1 MGIGTLFGGNLAAGQ
16 IIVIDINGNI
26 KIINEGDQVLPGEVI
41 VKSDGTLEAQPEQD
55 IQVELVGDDGEL
67 QDISAEIEDI
77 FAALEEGQ
85 DPTQLGEDFAT
96 AAGGNSGSSLTV
108 SGSVT
113 RDGSETIAQTNFDT
127 QGLQSLGLSQT
138 QSLTLLQQ
146 FRQFAPNFVDTSL
159 VELGDNLAL
168 STEEDTALAGQL
180 SATDSNGDEL
190 VYSQTSD
197 ASNGTVTVNPNGS
210 WEYVP
215 NENYNGPDSFTVQVS
230 DGQGGIDTLTINI
243 AVTPVNDA
251 PTFVDESNDLLV
263 GDIAITTKE
272 DEAAS
277 GAVQAT
283 DVDGDDLTYSVLSQ
297 GENGTVTVDADG
309 NWEYTPSAEYN
320 GPDTFEIQ
328 VSDGQGGVDTV
339 TVDVTV
345 LAVAEM
351 SVTAG
356 EAVVEDDES
365 YLSFTIE
372 LDQAVSEDVVLD
384 LTLGDESDTAEKGE
398 DYLDNLFVSDGEG
411 GYRALTE
418 EDLTIATG
426 DTELVVYVR
435 IQDDLET
442 EATESVTLVV
452 NSESEFVEAPTA
464 QDTGS
469 IEDDRGDGI
478 ETGRPGAD
486 EDAPSLVVT
495 ANEQGGD
502 VIEGE
507 SGDGNHFVN
516 FTVSLDGPAHEAI
529 EVTLETLGSATAG
542 EDYQGLEYKNADG
555 EWVDVVNGK
564 ITIGADGA
572 AVEVRARVND
582 DLETESTES
591 VRLRASTD
599 SIHIDDRVDSDVV
612 LIRDDRGDGIETGR
626 PGADEDAPSLVVTAN
641 EQGGDVIEG
650 ESGDGN
656 HFVNFTV
663 SLDGPAHEAI
673 EVTLETLG
681 SA

>member
-502 VIEGE
+502 V
-507 SGDGNHFVN
+507 
-516 FTVSLDGPAHEAI
+516 
-529 EVTLETLGSATAG
+529 
-542 EDYQGLEYKNADG
+542 
-555 EWVDVVNGK
+555 
-564 ITIGADGA
+564 
-572 AVEVRARVND
+572 
-582 DLETESTES
+582 
-591 VRLRASTD
+591 
-599 SIHIDDRVDSDVV
+599 
-612 LIRDDRGDGIETGR
+612 
-626 PGADEDAPSLVVTAN
+626 
-641 EQGGDVIEG
+641 
-650 ESGDGN
+650 
-656 HFVNFTV
+656 
-663 SLDGPAHEAI
+663 
-673 EVTLETLG
+673 
-681 SA
+681 